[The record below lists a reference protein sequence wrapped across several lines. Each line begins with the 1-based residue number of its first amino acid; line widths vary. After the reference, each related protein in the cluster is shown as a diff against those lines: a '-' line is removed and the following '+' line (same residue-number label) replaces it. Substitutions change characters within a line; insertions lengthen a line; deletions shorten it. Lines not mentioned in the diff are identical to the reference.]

1 MNWKIKNKN
10 VAAVTA
16 DTSLG
21 GEVISRNVVLI
32 GKPMV
37 VYHTHYFF
45 NCFIPNH
52 LKATG
57 TLEKALLPLGR
68 NRSGLHLSFSATK
81 SLVSILDKPPET
93 LQYLAAC
100 LIFSVPIL
108 LGMRTDTESP
118 TCCVIWLK
126 SSLSDCFNFR
136 TWCQV
141 LYVASCFPS
150 SWVMTYWSRSTS
162 SPN

>member
-1 MNWKIKNKN
+1 MGQIIAANELENKNKN

-16 DTSLG
+16 NTSLG

-37 VYHTHYFF
+37 VYYTHYFF

-81 SLVSILDKPPET
+81 SLVSLLDKPPET
-93 LQYLAAC
+93 LQ
-100 LIFSVPIL
+100 
-108 LGMRTDTESP
+108 
-118 TCCVIWLK
+118 
-126 SSLSDCFNFR
+126 
-136 TWCQV
+136 
-141 LYVASCFPS
+141 
-150 SWVMTYWSRSTS
+150 
-162 SPN
+162 